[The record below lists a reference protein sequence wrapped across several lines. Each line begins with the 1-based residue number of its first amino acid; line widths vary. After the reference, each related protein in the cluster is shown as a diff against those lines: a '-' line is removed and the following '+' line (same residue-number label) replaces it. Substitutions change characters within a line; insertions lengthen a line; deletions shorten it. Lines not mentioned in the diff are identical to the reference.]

1 MTLATSAAS
10 ACYLVA
16 AGLSAMFGV
25 VYLTRSEFM
34 PYHGKA
40 LGQEWDELAANLQ
53 VLLLALMR
61 ACGGG
66 LLAVGLCVAIL
77 VVFPFRNGASWA
89 EYAIPGIGLVASLST
104 LYATYLVRTRTP
116 GTPPIGMS
124 VLASGLFLI
133 GFLLSFM

>member
-1 MTLATSAAS
+1 MTPTTTMAA
-10 ACYLVA
+10 ACYLIA
-16 AGLSAMFGV
+16 AGLSVMFGV

-77 VVFPFRNGASWA
+77 VVFPFRTGARWA

-133 GFLLSFM
+133 GFLLSFI